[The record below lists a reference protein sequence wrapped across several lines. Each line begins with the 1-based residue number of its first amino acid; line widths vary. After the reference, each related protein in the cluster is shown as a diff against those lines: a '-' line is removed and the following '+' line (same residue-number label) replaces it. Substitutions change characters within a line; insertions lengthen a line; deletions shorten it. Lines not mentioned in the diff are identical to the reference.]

1 MIDKQFTTT
10 YIQSIASGEIKKAF
24 LQKNKMIPDSL
35 FRYEK
40 FSPKR
45 LVTLKRGKIFLSTPD
60 KFNDIYD
67 SVGIYYT
74 EVFEQSILDRFGIE
88 FASFKAMFDNLL
100 NTYYKLS
107 GITCFTEDRDN
118 FPMWWSYAGNH
129 SGICIEYDIA
139 DVSLNHSKSC
149 DEIFPVI
156 YCDEKVN
163 FDNLLIRLT
172 DNIEKGEPQVLPE
185 MMLFHVLRGTLKHR
199 SWSYEAEWRCIRV
212 GAYGEADFV
221 PKIKS
226 VYLGSKFDKA
236 NISDIEDIARERDFN
251 VYQLSSTSFT
261 QQRYSFN
268 STPVFEHNTV
278 EI

>member
-1 MIDKQFTTT
+1 M
-10 YIQSIASGEIKKAF
+10 YIY
-24 LQKNKMIPDSL
+24 P
-35 FRYEK
+35 
-40 FSPKR
+40 
-45 LVTLKRGKIFLSTPD
+45 
-60 KFNDIYD
+60 
-67 SVGIYYT
+67 
-74 EVFEQSILDRFGIE
+74 
-88 FASFKAMFDNLL
+88 DNLAAKATL
-100 NTYYKLS
+100 WLWELKDLAII
-107 GITCFTEDRDN
+107 GIGFLI
-118 FPMWWSYAGNH
+118 
-129 SGICIEYDIA
+129 GIFSLVRTGALLPLARVVAYGF
-139 DVSLNHSKSC
+139 LNHSKSC